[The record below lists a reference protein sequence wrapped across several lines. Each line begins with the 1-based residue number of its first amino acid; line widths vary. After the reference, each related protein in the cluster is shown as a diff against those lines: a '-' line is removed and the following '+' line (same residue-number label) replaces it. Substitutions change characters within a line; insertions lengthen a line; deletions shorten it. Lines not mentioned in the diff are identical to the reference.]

1 MTKTAHT
8 PGPWSVSVKGRYVG
22 ITHVPTR
29 NNPLGGLVCKM
40 HSGRPEIHA
49 DARLIAAAPGLLDA
63 LEAAVEWNGYDDYG
77 IRSVWL
83 KQALSAIA
91 KAKGGAE

>member
-1 MTKTAHT
+1 MAQEHTK
-8 PGPWSVSVKGRYVG
+8 GPWEYEAGEPVSCVYTKVDGKCTDIAYLSL
-22 ITHVPTR
+22 P
-29 NNPLGGLVCKM
+29 N
-40 HSGRPEIHA
+40 HA
-49 DARLIAAAPGLLDA
+49 ANARLIAAAPDLLEA